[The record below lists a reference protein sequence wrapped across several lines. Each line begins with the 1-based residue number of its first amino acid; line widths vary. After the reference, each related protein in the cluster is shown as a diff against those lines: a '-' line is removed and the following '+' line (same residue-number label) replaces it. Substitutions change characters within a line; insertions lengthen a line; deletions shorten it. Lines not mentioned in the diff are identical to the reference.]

1 VFSSVC
7 ILGVIL
13 FFFGLNLFLKA
24 RGARKRDQNRGS
36 WPTAKGTI
44 LSIDVVPQEPLS
56 TAGKSKPPLFDI
68 NMSYQFRAGG
78 QLHFGSFF
86 TYPRH
91 LFYQKEVDRIQ
102 EQYKK
107 GMSVGV
113 HYNLENPQES
123 YLEYERLEK
132 YYTLSI
138 LMMALGG
145 IIFIQN
151 ILTQGF

>member
-1 VFSSVC
+1 VV
-7 ILGVIL
+7 L
-13 FFFGLNLFLKA
+13 FVFGLNLFLKA
-24 RGARKRDQNRGS
+24 RVARKKDQNRGS

-44 LSIDVVPQEPLS
+44 LSIEVVHQEPIS
-56 TAGKSKPPLFDI
+56 AAEKAKTPLFDI
-68 NMSYQFRAGG
+68 KTSYQFRAGG

-102 EQYKK
+102 EQYTK
-107 GMSVGV
+107 GMSVDV

-138 LMMALGG
+138 MMMVLGV